1 MPPPRRVNPPAPAP
15 TRLQDKFLKFKYDK
29 TTVEAGKAFA
39 KSQLQ
44 REVGLPVDPSAPLF
58 GFIGG
63 WRRLQRGRSW
73 AQPGGNVA
81 AGSWAERGACCTG
94 QSRAGMLSAPCISA
108 CAPHW
113 RTCLQAVWRSRRV
126 WTLCWRR

>member
-1 MPPPRRVNPPAPAP
+1 MPGCRTCLFCSAVLSGPPRLCLLAHAGL
-15 TRLQDKFLKFKYDK
+15 RLAAHHHHHPQDKFLKFKYDK

-63 WRRLQRGRSW
+63 
-73 AQPGGNVA
+73 
-81 AGSWAERGACCTG
+81 
-94 QSRAGMLSAPCISA
+94 
-108 CAPHW
+108 
-113 RTCLQAVWRSRRV
+113 
-126 WTLCWRR
+126 